1 MKQPMWDSKAVKAY
15 ETGQG
20 VELVNEPYSHY
31 IPSNTKVEEPMTEE
45 TNKCTACS
53 CDFTDDEGGVHG
65 DFGILP
71 MSFCPTCLSCMLDM
85 AEQLNPR
92 EWEGLSEEEV
102 KECFAITPDQF
113 LPWQIYKR
121 IEDKLKERNV

>member
-1 MKQPMWDSKAVKAY
+1 
-15 ETGQG
+15 
-20 VELVNEPYSHY
+20 
-31 IPSNTKVEEPMTEE
+31 MTEE

-92 EWEGLSEEEV
+92 EWVGLTDNEYQDILIKHDNGGLLSFYNLVEE
-102 KECFAITPDQF
+102 
-113 LPWQIYKR
+113 
-121 IEDKLKERNV
+121 KLRQKNTE

>member
-1 MKQPMWDSKAVKAY
+1 
-15 ETGQG
+15 
-20 VELVNEPYSHY
+20 
-31 IPSNTKVEEPMTEE
+31 MTEE

-92 EWEGLSEEEV
+92 EWEGLSEEEILKNQDIV
-102 KECFAITPDQF
+102 ENSYSLDLIEFA
-113 LPWQIYKR
+113 R
-121 IEDKLKERNV
+121 IIEAKLKEKNT

>member
-1 MKQPMWDSKAVKAY
+1 
-15 ETGQG
+15 
-20 VELVNEPYSHY
+20 
-31 IPSNTKVEEPMTEE
+31 MTEE

-53 CDFTDDEGGVHG
+53 CNFTDDEGGVHG

-92 EWEGLSEEEV
+92 EWVGLTDDEIQ
-102 KECFAITPDQF
+102 ECLKGLPTQAIDV
-113 LPWQIYKR
+113 YARR
-121 IEDKLKERNV
+121 IEKALMDKNMVQLTKN

>member
-1 MKQPMWDSKAVKAY
+1 
-15 ETGQG
+15 
-20 VELVNEPYSHY
+20 
-31 IPSNTKVEEPMTEE
+31 MTEE

-85 AEQLNPR
+85 AQQLNPR
-92 EWEGLSEEEV
+92 EWVELTHAE
-102 KECFAITPDQF
+102 FAEILCDDR
-113 LPWQIYKR
+113 WQGR
-121 IEDKLKERNV
+121 PELMLLQAQSQLKEKNNG

>member
-1 MKQPMWDSKAVKAY
+1 
-15 ETGQG
+15 
-20 VELVNEPYSHY
+20 
-31 IPSNTKVEEPMTEE
+31 MTEE

-85 AEQLNPR
+85 AEQLNPK
-92 EWEGLSEEEV
+92 EWVGLTDNEYQDILIKHDNGGLLSFYNLVEE
-102 KECFAITPDQF
+102 
-113 LPWQIYKR
+113 
-121 IEDKLKERNV
+121 KLRQKNTE

>member
-1 MKQPMWDSKAVKAY
+1 
-15 ETGQG
+15 
-20 VELVNEPYSHY
+20 
-31 IPSNTKVEEPMTEE
+31 MTEE
-45 TNKCTACS
+45 THQCTACS

-92 EWEGLSEEEV
+92 EWEGLTDEEI
-102 KECFAITPDQF
+102 KDCFNINVDLSFTKH
-113 LPWQIYKR
+113 IYTR
-121 IEDKLKERNV
+121 IADKLKYKNT